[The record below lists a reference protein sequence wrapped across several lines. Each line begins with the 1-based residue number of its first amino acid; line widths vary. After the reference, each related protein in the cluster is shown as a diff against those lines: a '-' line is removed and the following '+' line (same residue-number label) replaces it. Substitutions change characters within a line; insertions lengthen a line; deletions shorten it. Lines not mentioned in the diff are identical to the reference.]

1 MLGLTTPS
9 PGHSLAA
16 GAAGLALHR
25 STRHQPGEHMQF
37 DDKTPPRSGR
47 GFLIPLLI
55 VVAVVLMVVLHLAG
69 VVGPGSH

>member
-1 MLGLTTPS
+1 
-9 PGHSLAA
+9 
-16 GAAGLALHR
+16 
-25 STRHQPGEHMQF
+25 MQF
-37 DDKTPPRSGR
+37 DDKTPRRSGR